1 VSLTE
6 KEIIMKINQS
16 LMMVVAVSSCL
27 TLPLAAQPMNNNS
40 QPIPAASGK
49 VSYTDLEKANKLI
62 GMEVTDLQEHK
73 LGTVKDLAVNL
84 QAGRIAEVIV
94 GTGGF
99 IGLDEKMIAVPPE
112 SFAFAN
118 SGKELRLADAD
129 TFRIAP
135 FFHISKWQEATS
147 SANVADVYQRFHAPS
162 YGDVGTLERADKIMG
177 RTARN
182 QQRQD
187 LGKVETMVVDLSIG
201 RVFEVIV
208 ATGGFLGIKDELSA
222 VPPEA
227 FRYDPD
233 KGALTLDTTRDALKN
248 APHFK
253 PGDWR
258 NSVSD
263 QVSLSAVYNAYNVP
277 PYFGPGSSDTTMQNA
292 VPANASVPQSD
303 SAITGRIQALI
314 QKAQGLSADAR
325 VVLVTTTNGRVTLQ
339 GTVDSEKEKSQ
350 VGDLA
355 AAVVQPD
362 HVNNQIEV
370 KNSGAA
376 TTMNN

>member
-1 VSLTE
+1 
-6 KEIIMKINQS
+6 
-16 LMMVVAVSSCL
+16 MVVALGSML
-27 TLPLAAQPMNNNS
+27 TLPLMAQQMNNNP
-40 QPIPAASGK
+40 QASPGATGK
-49 VSYTDLEKANKLI
+49 VSYTDLQKANKLI
-62 GMEVTDLQEHK
+62 GMDVMDPQEHK

-99 IGLDEKMIAVPPE
+99 IGLDEKMIAVPPQ
-112 SFAFAN
+112 ALTFAN
-118 SGKELRLADAD
+118 SGKELRLADAE

-135 FFHISKWQEATS
+135 YFHISKWQEATS
-147 SANVADVYQRFHAPS
+147 SGNVADVYQRFHAPS
-162 YGDVGTLERADKIMG
+162 YGEFGALERADKIMG

-187 LGKVETMVVDLSIG
+187 LGNVESLVVDLPSG
-201 RVFEVIV
+201 RVVEAIV

-292 VPANASVPQSD
+292 VPATAGVPQSD
-303 SAITGRIQALI
+303 SAITGRIQDLI

-325 VVLVTTTNGRVTLQ
+325 VVLVTTANGRVTLQ

-370 KNSGAA
+370 KTSAS
-376 TTMNN
+376 TTMR

>member
-1 VSLTE
+1 
-6 KEIIMKINQS
+6 MKMNQS
-16 LMMVVAVSSCL
+16 LMMVVVAGSCL
-27 TLPLAAQPMNNNS
+27 TLPLAAQPVNNNDAR
-40 QPIPAASGK
+40 PPGASSK

-62 GMEVTDLQEHK
+62 GMEVTDLQLHK
-73 LGTVKDLAVNL
+73 LGNVKDLAVDL
-84 QAGRIAEVIV
+84 KAGRVAEVIV

-99 IGLDEKMIAVPPE
+99 IGMDEKMIAVPPQ
-112 SFAFAN
+112 SLSFAN

-135 FFHISKWQEATS
+135 FFHLTKWEEATS

-162 YGDVGTLERADKIMG
+162 YGEVGALERADKIMG

-187 LGKVETMVVDLSIG
+187 LGKVDTLVVDLSGG
-201 RVFEVIV
+201 RVVEVIV

-222 VPPEA
+222 VPPDA
-227 FRYDPD
+227 FRYEPD
-233 KGALTLDTTRDALKN
+233 KGALTLDTTRDAMKN

-263 QVSLSAVYNAYNVP
+263 QMSLTAVYNAYNVP
-277 PYFGPGSSDTTMQNA
+277 PYFTSDTTVQNA
-292 VPANASVPQSD
+292 VPTEKLAPSD
-303 SAITGRIQALI
+303 SAITSRIQELI
-314 QKAQGLSADAR
+314 QKRDGLSDGAR
-325 VVLVTTTNGRVTLQ
+325 GVQVTTENGSVTLR
-339 GTVDSEKEKSQ
+339 GTVPSETEKNQ
-350 VGDLA
+350 LGDLA
-355 AAVVQPD
+355 ATVVQSD

-370 KNSGAA
+370 KA
-376 TTMNN
+376 TGVTSMNN